1 MVKISTSLF
10 TIEKKELVKAVKAA
24 SNTNYFHIDVTDGEF
39 VKDAKGG
46 ASLFYNES
54 HIKIIKSNSTV
65 PLDVHLMIANP
76 LDNIERYAKFYPHYI
91 SFHIEAAQ
99 DPLAVIKKIKLHG
112 VKPAIAL
119 NPDTPLSMVEDLLKS
134 VDMVLLMS
142 VVPGKGGQGYIPQ
155 VTGKIRQL
163 RKMIDEQ
170 GLDTLIEV
178 DGGIKLDNIY
188 LPINA
193 CVDIVVSGTG
203 IYAPSGHEPTDD
215 YKDLTPKEVIEKM
228 KDILA
233 LGSDHGGYKLKESL
247 KKYFDK
253 KGVSY
258 KDFGC
263 YNEESVDYPD
273 YADKAVKEILR
284 KEYNRG
290 VLICGTGI
298 GISIRANRYKGI
310 RAAKCN
316 SVFDAE
322 MSRKH
327 NDANIL
333 VLGGRTT
340 SLPSAKKIFDKW
352 YTTEFEGG
360 RHQRRVDKLDGMVT
374 Y

>member
-10 TIEKKELVKAVKAA
+10 TIEKKDLQRAVKAA
-24 SNTNYFHIDVTDGEF
+24 SNTDYFHIDVTDGVF

-46 ASLFYNES
+46 ASLFFDES
-54 HIKIIKSNSTV
+54 NIQRLRKNSNI
-65 PLDVHLMIANP
+65 PFDVHLMIAEP
-76 LDNIERYAKFYPHYI
+76 IKHIQRYAKFKPKYI
-91 SFHIEAAQ
+91 SFHFEAAP
-99 DPLAVIKKIKLHG
+99 DPKAVIEEIRSYG

-119 NPDTPLSMVEDLLKS
+119 NPDTPLSQIEGLVDS

-142 VVPGKGGQGYIPQ
+142 VVPGKGGQGYIPK

-163 RKMIDEQ
+163 RKIIDED

-188 LPINA
+188 LPISA
-193 CVDIVVSGTG
+193 GADVIVSGTG
-203 IYAPSGHEPTDD
+203 IYNPKEE
-215 YKDLTPKEVIEKM
+215 YINLTPTEVIEKM
-228 KDILA
+228 KNVLA

-247 KKYFDK
+247 KKYFEK
-253 KGVSY
+253 KSIAY

-263 YNEESVDYPD
+263 YSEESVDYPD
-273 YADKAVKEILR
+273 YADKVVKEILR
-284 KEYNRG
+284 KEYRRG
-290 VLICGTGI
+290 ILICGTGI
-298 GISIRANRYKGI
+298 GISIRANRYHGI

-333 VLGGRTT
+333 VIGERTT
-340 SLPSAKKIFDKW
+340 SSALARKIFDAW
-352 YTTEFEGG
+352 YTTLFEGG
-360 RHQRRVDKLDGMVT
+360 RHQRRVNKLDKTT
-374 Y
+374 YLL

>member
-10 TIEKKELVKAVKAA
+10 TIEKKDLAKAVKAA
-24 SNTNYFHIDVTDGEF
+24 SNTSYFHIDVTDGEF

-54 HIKIIKSNSTV
+54 HIKTVKSNTNV

-76 LDNIERYAKFYPHYI
+76 LDNIERYAKFYPYYI

-99 DPLAVIKKIKLHG
+99 DPLAVIKKIKKHG

-119 NPDTPLSMVEDLLKS
+119 NPDTPLSKVEDLLKS

-142 VVPGKGGQGYIPQ
+142 VMPGKGGQGYIQ
-155 VTGKIRQL
+155 SVTDKIKIL
-163 RKMIDEQ
+163 REMIDKQ

-178 DGGIKLDNIY
+178 DGGIKLSNVHI
-188 LPINA
+188 PINA
-193 CVDIVVSGTG
+193 GVDVIVSGTG
-203 IYAPSGHEPTDD
+203 IYAPKEE

-253 KGVSY
+253 KGIAY

-273 YADKAVKEILR
+273 YADKVVKEILK

-333 VLGGRTT
+333 VMGERTT
-340 SLPSAKKIFDKW
+340 SLPSAKKIFDAW
-352 YTTEFEGG
+352 YSTEFEGG